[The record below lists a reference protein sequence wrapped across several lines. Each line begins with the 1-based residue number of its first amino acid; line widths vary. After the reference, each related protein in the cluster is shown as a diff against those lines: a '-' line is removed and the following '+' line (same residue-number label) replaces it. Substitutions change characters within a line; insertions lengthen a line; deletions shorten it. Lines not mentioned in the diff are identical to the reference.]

1 MATGTLVAESIAVG
15 RDLHGLDL
23 VLRGIERVEPRDIS
37 AEQRAAGIPPRWTL
51 LRFDVDDAKAA
62 AFAEAL
68 AGVLDEPGW
77 YADLHTVDE
86 SFVVFA
92 GRVFRYPMG
101 DQEGRAAAEAYA
113 RQHGVP
119 EPQIDW
125 P

>member
-1 MATGTLVAESIAVG
+1 VATGTLIAESLVVG
-15 RDLHGLDL
+15 GALEGLD
-23 VLRGIERVEPRDIS
+23 VTVRGIERVEPRDIS

-51 LRFDVDDAKAA
+51 LRFDVADDKAA

-86 SFVVFA
+86 SFVVFS
-92 GRVFRYPMG
+92 GRVFRYPIG
-101 DQEGRAAAEAYA
+101 DQDGRAAAEAHA
-113 RQHGVP
+113 REHGVP